1 MYDYQRQ
8 LYLTTA
14 LNEASLKYYN
24 GEESEFSDTEF
35 DLLLHELQEL
45 EKKNDFVFPDSPTLR
60 VGSDIQKEF
69 KKGTHPVPMLTIEN
83 TYKDEGLLEWA
94 EKMNKEW
101 GASVFLVGTKFDG
114 VSLELKYSKGQLI
127 SAVTRG
133 DKNVGDDV
141 TANAKT
147 IWDIPLEI
155 NYEKDIYIRGEV
167 LLPRSRLAKI
177 NEDRVAAG
185 EKTFANTRN
194 ACSGSLKTLDP
205 KITAKRG
212 LIFRAWD
219 CITEESFDEMWQKMK
234 FVKSL
239 GFKIGTEPMACTLE
253 SLIETVNDFKRDID
267 TLKAEGHVD
276 YDYDGV
282 VVKIDDCYKQKTIG
296 IKDTRAIEWGIAR
309 KWNEE
314 NEAETVLLGVDWQ
327 VGRTGVLTP
336 VGRLEPVEVNGVTVT
351 NVTLHNYSFI
361 EKNDIMLW
369 DWVRITRSGGV
380 IPYVIGRLERY
391 DGQVTQSIKRPEK
404 CPICGAEVKSDG
416 EFIICTNPLCE
427 GKVTGKIIQFCSK
440 DCMDIKTIG
449 EKVVEDLVNM
459 TLVENYWDLYTLK
472 KRFSPLELVEILG
485 PGYGETS
492 VINMLS
498 AIEESKN
505 KPFES
510 VLASLSIPGVGKVTG
525 RVLAKAYGNIDNLSS
540 ATVES
545 LADIDG
551 IGEVMS
557 KDIYNWF
564 HSDFGERSVKFLKE
578 NGFNVQI
585 EGVLDEIPYRPL
597 DELKICFT
605 GKSERFSGDEVEDF
619 LESLGAKCGH
629 SVSGALNYL
638 ITGSKPGGSKVKKAE
653 ELGVEIITEKD
664 FYEKFGI

>member
-14 LNEASLKYYN
+14 LNAASLKYYN

-60 VGSDIQKEF
+60 VGSDLQKEF
-69 KKGTHPVPMLTIEN
+69 KKGYHPVPMLTIEN
-83 TYKDEGLLEWA
+83 TYNDEGLLEWA
-94 EKMNKEW
+94 EKMDKDW
-101 GASVFLVGTKFDG
+101 GAKVFFVGTKFDG
-114 VSLELKYSKGQLI
+114 VSLELKYSDGKLI

-133 DKNVGDDV
+133 DKNMGDDV

-155 NYEKDIYIRGEV
+155 NYKKDIYIRGEV
-167 LLPRSRLAKI
+167 MLPRSRLAKI
-177 NEDRVAAG
+177 NEERVAAG

-219 CITEESFDEMWQKMK
+219 CITDESFDEMWQKMK

-239 GFKIGTEPMACTLE
+239 GFKIGTEPMACTIE

-314 NEAETVLLGVDWQ
+314 NEAKTVLLGVDWQ

-336 VGRLEPVEVNGVTVT
+336 VGRLEPVEVNGVVVT

-361 EKNDIMLW
+361 EKNDIMIW
-369 DWVRITRSGGV
+369 DCLRITRSGGV
-380 IPYVIGRLERY
+380 IPYVIGRLGRY
-391 DGQVTQSIKRPEK
+391 DGQFLQPIKRPEK
-404 CPICGAEVKSDG
+404 CPICGAEVKSEG
-416 EFIICTNPLCE
+416 EFIMCTNPLCE
-427 GKVTGKIIQFCSK
+427 GKITGKIIQFCSK
-440 DCMDIKTIG
+440 DCMDIKTVG
-449 EKVVEDLVNM
+449 EKVVEDLVNSE
-459 TLVENYWDLYTLK
+459 LISDYWDLYALKELSVETLIS
-472 KRFSPLELVEILG
+472 RLG
-485 PGYGETS
+485 EGYGELS
-492 VINMLS
+492 VTNMLN
-498 AIEESKN
+498 AIEESKK
-505 KPFES
+505 KPFEN
-510 VLASLSIPGVGKVTG
+510 VLAALSIPGVGKVTA
-525 RVLAKAYGNIDNLSS
+525 RTLAKEYKTLAKLYEAD
-540 ATVES
+540 VES
-545 LADIDG
+545 LANIDG
-551 IGEVMS
+551 IGEVLS
-557 KDIYNWF
+557 RAIYDWL
-564 HSDFGERSVKFLKE
+564 HSEFGQRSYTFMYSY
-578 NGFNVQI
+578 GFNTEI
-585 EGVLDEIPYRPL
+585 EQPMDEIAYRPL
-597 DELKICFT
+597 EGLKICFT

-638 ITGSKPGGSKVKKAE
+638 ITGLKPGGSKIQKAKDA
-653 ELGVEIITEKD
+653 GVEIIPEKE